1 MRAFLKL
8 SVAAGLSAVA
18 LSSCQTQKA
27 AQTPSAVG
35 SAALPVMER
44 ITTGANACWFRTKDP
59 AFAAYRMAPELNSF
73 SGKPR
78 LLLVAKHSPESRP
91 LLVIMAE
98 GDPARLQAFGPIM
111 QGALHDKIT
120 AGVNHW
126 ARGNTGCPG

>member
-8 SVAAGLSAVA
+8 SAAIVLSAAA
-18 LSSCQTQKA
+18 LSSCQSQKA
-27 AQTPSAVG
+27 AQSPATVR

-111 QGALHDKIT
+111 QGPMHDKIT

>member
-8 SVAAGLSAVA
+8 SAAIVLSAAA
-18 LSSCQTQKA
+18 LSSCQSQKA
-27 AQTPSAVG
+27 TQSPATVR

-111 QGALHDKIT
+111 QGPMHDKIT

>member
-1 MRAFLKL
+1 MRMFFKL
-8 SVAAGLSAVA
+8 SAAVVISAAA
-18 LSSCQTQKA
+18 LSSCQSQKA
-27 AQTPSAVG
+27 AQAPAAAG

-59 AFAAYRMAPELNSF
+59 AFAQYRMAPELNSF

-78 LLLVAKHSPESRP
+78 LLLVDKHSPEARP

-111 QGALHDKIT
+111 QGPMHDKIT

-126 ARGNTGCPG
+126 ARGNAGCPG

>member
-1 MRAFLKL
+1 MRAFLQF
-8 SVAAGLSAVA
+8 SAAIVLSAAA
-18 LSSCQTQKA
+18 LSSCQSQKA
-27 AQTPSAVG
+27 AQAPAVR

-59 AFAAYRMAPELNSF
+59 AFAQYRMAPELNSF

-98 GDPARLQAFGPIM
+98 GEPARLQAFGPIM
-111 QGALHDKIT
+111 QGPLHDKIT

-126 ARGNTGCPG
+126 ARGNSGCPT

>member
-8 SVAAGLSAVA
+8 SAAVVLSAAA
-18 LSSCQTQKA
+18 LSSCQSQKA
-27 AQTPSAVG
+27 AQAPTTVR

-59 AFAAYRMAPELNSF
+59 AFARYRMAPELNSF

-98 GDPARLQAFGPIM
+98 GDPARLQAFGPLM
-111 QGALHDKIT
+111 QGELHAKIS

-126 ARGNTGCPG
+126 ARGNAGCPG

>member
-1 MRAFLKL
+1 MRTFFKL
-8 SVAAGLSAVA
+8 SAAVLISAAA
-18 LSSCQTQKA
+18 LSSCQSQKA
-27 AQTPSAVG
+27 AQAPSVR

-111 QGALHDKIT
+111 QGPMHDKIT

>member
-1 MRAFLKL
+1 MRAFFKL
-8 SVAAGLSAVA
+8 SVAVLLSAVA
-18 LSSCQTQKA
+18 LSSCQSQKS
-27 AQTPSAVG
+27 AQAPAVR

-59 AFAAYRMAPELNSF
+59 DFAAYRMAPELNSF

-91 LLVIMAE
+91 LLVIVAE

-111 QGALHDKIT
+111 QGALHTKIT

-126 ARGNTGCPG
+126 ARGNTGCPT

>member
-8 SVAAGLSAVA
+8 SAAVVLSAAA
-18 LSSCQTQKA
+18 LSSCQSQKA
-27 AQTPSAVG
+27 AQSPATVR

-111 QGALHDKIT
+111 QGPMHDKIT

>member
-1 MRAFLKL
+1 MRALLK
-8 SVAAGLSAVA
+8 LSAVA
-18 LSSCQTQKA
+18 LTCVAALSSCQSQKA
-27 AQTPSAVG
+27 SAPVVRA
-35 SAALPVMER
+35 AALPVMER

-59 AFAAYRMAPELNSF
+59 AFAEYRMAPELNSF

-98 GDPARLQAFGPIM
+98 GEPARLQAFGPIM
-111 QGALHDKIT
+111 QGPLHDKIT

-126 ARGNTGCPG
+126 ARGNSGCPN

>member
-1 MRAFLKL
+1 MRAAFK
-8 SVAAGLSAVA
+8 VFFVTALSAVA
-18 LSSCQTQKA
+18 LSSCQSERKA
-27 AQTPSAVG
+27 TPGPVG
-35 SAALPVMER
+35 TAALPVMER

-59 AFAAYRMAPELNSF
+59 DFAAYKMAPELNSF

-91 LLVIMAE
+91 ALVIMAE
-98 GDPARLQAFGPIM
+98 GDPARLQAFGPLM
-111 QGALHDKIT
+111 QGGMHAKIT

>member
-1 MRAFLKL
+1 MRSFFKL
-8 SVAAGLSAVA
+8 SAAVVISAAA
-18 LSSCQTQKA
+18 LSSCQSQKA
-27 AQTPSAVG
+27 APAPAAVG

-78 LLLVAKHSPESRP
+78 LVLVAKHSPESRP
-91 LLVIMAE
+91 LVIMAE

-126 ARGNTGCPG
+126 ARGNTGCPT

>member
-1 MRAFLKL
+1 MRAALKVTFAL
-8 SVAAGLSAVA
+8 ASCAAA
-18 LSSCQTQKA
+18 LASCQSSKV
-27 AQTPSAVG
+27 SAPAVRSG
-35 SAALPVMER
+35 ALPVMER

-59 AFAAYRMAPELNSF
+59 AFAEYKMAPELNSF

-111 QGALHDKIT
+111 QGPLHDKIT

-126 ARGNTGCPG
+126 ARGDTGCPG

>member
-1 MRAFLKL
+1 MRTFFKL
-8 SVAAGLSAVA
+8 SAAVLISAAA
-18 LSSCQTQKA
+18 LSSCQSQKA
-27 AQTPSAVG
+27 AQAPATVR

-111 QGALHDKIT
+111 QGPA
-120 AGVNHW
+120 
-126 ARGNTGCPG
+126 

>member
-1 MRAFLKL
+1 MRTFFKL
-8 SVAAGLSAVA
+8 SAAVLISAAA
-18 LSSCQTQKA
+18 LSSCQSQKA
-27 AQTPSAVG
+27 AQAPSVR

-111 QGALHDKIT
+111 QGPLHDKIT

-126 ARGNTGCPG
+126 ARGNTGCPT

>member
-1 MRAFLKL
+1 MRAFFKL
-8 SVAAGLSAVA
+8 SAAVVLSAAA
-18 LSSCQTQKA
+18 LSSCQSQKA
-27 AQTPSAVG
+27 AQAPATVR

-98 GDPARLQAFGPIM
+98 GDPARLQAFGPLM
-111 QGALHDKIT
+111 DGALHGKIT

-126 ARGNTGCPG
+126 ARGNTGCPT

>member
-1 MRAFLKL
+1 MRVFFKL
-8 SVAAGLSAVA
+8 SAAVLICAAA
-18 LSSCQTQKA
+18 LSSCQSNKA
-27 AQTPSAVG
+27 SQAPAAVR

-59 AFAAYRMAPELNSF
+59 AFAQYRMAPELNSF

-126 ARGNTGCPG
+126 ARGNAGCPG